1 MISSFAST
9 FSIVQAIRLWK
20 LSDLNNYIKSNQL
33 RRKQE
38 YKKLYSFDIFVF
50 VFKINKLINCKK
62 KFLNC

>member
-50 VFKINKLINCKK
+50 VFKINKLMNCKK

>member
-38 YKKLYSFDIFVF
+38 YKKLNSFDIFVF
-50 VFKINKLINCKK
+50 VLKINKLINCKK

>member
-50 VFKINKLINCKK
+50 VLKINKLINCKK